1 MCNRWLWLFLWNWLL
16 SNPRHFKLICYLQEY
31 SRRDSKTTRTV
42 QWIWDCYCCGCNKDI
57 FCKRRVMVYTCKHC
71 GKCFDGLSGL
81 KRHKVIHS
89 RKKPY
94 VCSHCGKAFTDTSNC
109 WQNKRT
115 QHKKVT
121 WEHAYRKKMQQ
132 TEHWH

>member
-1 MCNRWLWLFLWNWLL
+1 
-16 SNPRHFKLICYLQEY
+16 
-31 SRRDSKTTRTV
+31 
-42 QWIWDCYCCGCNKDI
+42 
-57 FCKRRVMVYTCKHC
+57 MVYTCKHC

-132 TEHWH
+132 TELDISQAKEGKVKQRGLSQRKNL

>member
-1 MCNRWLWLFLWNWLL
+1 MTV
-16 SNPRHFKLICYLQEY
+16 KLQEQFNEFEIAIVVAVI
-31 SRRDSKTTRTV
+31 K
-42 QWIWDCYCCGCNKDI
+42 IF
-57 FCKRRVMVYTCKHC
+57 FCKRREMVYTCKHC

-121 WEHAYRKKMQQ
+121 WEHAFRKKMQQ
-132 TEHWH
+132 TEH